1 MSTIEINKIVG
12 AILGALLLLLGLSF
26 IVELVAGHHDIAQPA
41 FVVPPPGAADV
52 AEAPQP
58 AEGAAADGEPAGSEA
73 PEPPL
78 ALAEMIAA
86 ADPAEGEKA
95 FRKCAACHSV
105 APDAKH
111 KIGPNLWGVAGAAK
125 AGKEDFRYSA
135 ALAAAGGVWD
145 DAALDAFLA
154 DPRAAVPATRMAFPG
169 LRDPAQRAAAIAYLR
184 TLTDG

>member
-41 FVVPPPGAADV
+41 FVVPPPAAADT

-58 AEGAAADGEPAGSEA
+58 AGTAAADSEPAGSEA
-73 PEPPL
+73 PEPSPEL
-78 ALAEMIAA
+78 AAMIAA

-95 FRKCAACHSV
+95 FRGCAACHSA
-105 APDAKH
+105 APDARH
-111 KIGPNLWGVAGAAK
+111 KIGPNLWGVAGASR
-125 AGKEDFRYSA
+125 AGKDDFRYSS
-135 ALAAAGGVWD
+135 ALRAVGGVWD

-154 DPRAAVPATRMAFPG
+154 NPRGAIPGSRMAFPG
-169 LRDPAQRAAAIAYLR
+169 IRDPGERVAMIAYLH
-184 TLTDG
+184 TLRDG

>member
-41 FVVPPPGAADV
+41 FVVSPPAAADV

-58 AEGAAADGEPAGSEA
+58 AEGPAADSEA
-73 PEPPL
+73 PGPSP

-95 FRKCAACHSV
+95 FRGCSACHSA
-105 APDAKH
+105 APDARH

-125 AGKEDFRYSA
+125 AGKDDFRYSA
-135 ALAAAGGVWD
+135 ALRAAGGVWD
-145 DAALDAFLA
+145 DVALDTFLA
-154 DPRAAVPATRMAFPG
+154 NPRGAIPESRMAFPG
-169 LRDPAQRAAAIAYLR
+169 IRDAGERVAMIAYLH